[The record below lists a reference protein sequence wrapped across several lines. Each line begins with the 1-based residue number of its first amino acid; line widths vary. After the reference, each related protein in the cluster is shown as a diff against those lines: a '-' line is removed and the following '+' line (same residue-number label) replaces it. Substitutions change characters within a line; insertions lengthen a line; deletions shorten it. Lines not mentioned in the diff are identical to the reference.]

1 MDRGIAALR
10 RMKQIADSHGAPVR
24 AVATSAV
31 REALNRNVF
40 IRRAWRE
47 AGIGVDII
55 SGLTATAERREEKP

>member
-40 IRRAWRE
+40 IRRAWKE
-47 AGIGVDII
+47 AGV
-55 SGLTATAERREEKP
+55 RRRRSSPASRRRG